1 MAILPE
7 VTAVL
12 LPQNSVDKCPVG
24 NMLVE
29 GRLEMAVLPAVTAVL
44 WKHGMTALMLVQIR
58 GKVAFMPAVTAVLLH
73 PSITTQAE
81 QYITMS

>member
-12 LPQNSVDKCPVG
+12 LPQNSMDKCPVD
-24 NMLVE
+24 NVLVE
-29 GRLEMAVLPAVTAVL
+29 GKLEMAVL
-44 WKHGMTALMLVQIR
+44 
-58 GKVAFMPAVTAVLLH
+58 PAVTAVLLH
-73 PSITTQAE
+73 PSITTQAV